1 MTLEKLSAV
10 AELVSSVAIV
20 LTLGYLAIQTQQN
33 TTAIQ
38 ATVRQAMLGDDLAII
53 RQQSDFPNATVAR
66 YGGSELTDEALIEL
80 NSFLLSIVRV
90 RENQWLQY
98 QNGVI
103 DEQTW
108 LTYQTALTA
117 VFATEFTRSWF
128 RNRSERG
135 EFDQGFV
142 DSVNELLANHP
153 AGSIRSI
160 RETLGFDPQ

>member
-10 AELVSSVAIV
+10 AELVSSIAIV
-20 LTLGYLAIQTQQN
+20 VTLGYLAIQTQQN

-38 ATVRQAMLGDDLAII
+38 ATVRQAMLADDLEIV
-53 RQQSDFPNATVAR
+53 RQQMDFPNATVAR
-66 YGGSELTDEALIEL
+66 SGGSELTDEALIQL
-80 NSFLLSIVRV
+80 NSFLLALVRV

-103 DEQTW
+103 DQQTW

-135 EFDQGFV
+135 EFDQSFV
-142 DSVNELLANHP
+142 DSVNELFAKTPVGP
-153 AGSIRSI
+153 ARSI

>member
-10 AELVSSVAIV
+10 AELVSSIAIV

-38 ATVRQAMLGDDLAII
+38 ATVRQAMLADDLAII
-53 RQQSDFPNATVAR
+53 RQQLDFPNATVAR

-80 NSFLLSIVRV
+80 NSTLLSLVRV

-108 LTYQTALTA
+108 RTYQTALTA

-142 DSVNELLANHP
+142 DSVNELFADHP
-153 AGSIRSI
+153 VGPTHSI